1 MAQLNHTP
9 LLLDQGSNGALAL
22 ARPHGPINLVRNHR
36 DRHYHPEPAMVA
48 QVPIEDALRLDVM
61 ILPFDPNLER
71 IETVDSDIPI
81 SAEVRGRISISGLPP
96 KGNLRAN
103 R

>member
-9 LLLDQGSNGALAL
+9 LSTRPGPLVGALAL
-22 ARPHGPINLVRNHR
+22 LGLMALLTSCATTEIVTTTS
-36 DRHYHPEPAMVA
+36 EPAMVA

-81 SAEVRGRISISGLPP
+81 SAEVSGQ
-96 KGNLRAN
+96 NLDIRPTT
-103 R
+103 